1 MEPFSEPH
9 IESLPE
15 PDEEPFYKN
24 RWVVFAAIAFGILLI
39 GGGILFASSGGDGAV
54 TDATDQGDSESQDD
68 GDEEAMEDQE
78 EAMEDEEDSGSSQ
91 LSAVAADSGPREI
104 PTTTTTRPPGELPL
118 PDVVG
123 VEFNDAL
130 LELFDFDVRI
140 EREDEPSD
148 DVTEGVIIS
157 TDPEAGEMVSE
168 EEVVLV
174 IVSLSLIHI

>member
-39 GGGILFASSGGDGAV
+39 GGGILFASSSGDGAV

-68 GDEEAMEDQE
+68 GDE

-148 DVTEGVIIS
+148 DVAEGAIIS

-168 EEVVLV
+168 EAVVLV
-174 IVSLSLIHI
+174 IVSSGPESSEPDS

>member
-68 GDEEAMEDQE
+68 GDEEAMED
-78 EAMEDEEDSGSSQ
+78 EEDSGSSQ

-148 DVTEGVIIS
+148 DVAEGVIIS

-168 EEVVLV
+168 EAVVLV
-174 IVSLSLIHI
+174 IVSSGPESSEPDS